1 MQFCKQSS
9 DGTCKVFLLK
19 IQFCLLGHVLITVI
33 YISWLTEG
41 SKTEQV
47 GSSPGE
53 NTSDT
58 ESSENSPK
66 NRIMKTDLVN
76 GCVCS

>member
-19 IQFCLLGHVLITVI
+19 IQFCLLSHVLITVI
-33 YISWLTEG
+33 NISWLTEG
-41 SKTEQV
+41 NKTEQV
-47 GSSPGE
+47 GSSAGE

-58 ESSENSPK
+58 ESPENSPK
-66 NRIMKTDLVN
+66 NRTMKSDLVN